1 MPYPKSAD
9 DEARVEYLRSLG
21 ILDTPASPVLESI
34 VEMCRDIFQVRVANI
49 SLVDS
54 DRQWFKVIR
63 GLDVCETPRDLAFCN
78 YTILG
83 ESVFEVPNAL
93 LHPEL
98 STNPLVTGEPF
109 IRYYAGAPI
118 KHGGVTLGALC
129 LIDFEPRAPL
139 SPRELHILTGM
150 ASLVEREFEVLGLL
164 EACTCDESG
173 GGADAH

>member
-1 MPYPKSAD
+1 MTFPKAVD

-21 ILDTPASPVLESI
+21 ILDTPSSPVLDCI
-34 VEMCRDIFQVRVANI
+34 VDMCRDIFQVRVANI

-78 YTILG
+78 YTILST
-83 ESVFEVPNAL
+83 SVYEVPNAL

-98 STNPLVTGEPF
+98 RTNSLVTGEPY
-109 IRYYAGAPI
+109 IRYYAGAPLI
-118 KHGGVTLGALC
+118 HHGVTLGALC

-139 SPRELHILTGM
+139 TPRESHILTGM
-150 ASLVEREFEVLGLL
+150 ASLVIREIEVQRLLG
-164 EACTCDESG
+164 ESNDPDPLRAG
-173 GGADAH
+173 P

>member
-1 MPYPKSAD
+1 MAYPKAAD

-21 ILDTPASPVLESI
+21 ILDTPASPVLDLI
-34 VEMCRDIFQVRVANI
+34 VDMCRDIFQVRVANI

-54 DRQWFKVIR
+54 DRQWFKVMR

-93 LHPEL
+93 MHPEL
-98 STNPLVTGEPF
+98 SSNALVTGEPF

-118 KHGGVTLGALC
+118 MHGDVTLGALC

-139 SPRELHILTGM
+139 SPRETHILTGM
-150 ASLVEREFEVLGLL
+150 ASLVEREIEVLALL
-164 EACTCDESG
+164 EACSCVNLEG
-173 GGADAH
+173 GD